1 MIKIA
6 LLLSDNLL
14 PDAENT
20 RPDREELVEQMGKLT
35 PAFALQG
42 LELVEVRWREIAERA
57 AEFAAILP
65 LMVWDYFEGN
75 EAAFLMVE
83 CVTETNVTS
92 AFEELDCETLVIKP
106 QIGGGA
112 WRQALYKKGDPFP
125 DAQPRVKAA
134 RMKARRNS
142 RTR

>member
-65 LMVWDYFEGN
+65 LMVWDYFEGR
-75 EAAFLMVE
+75 F
-83 CVTETNVTS
+83 
-92 AFEELDCETLVIKP
+92 
-106 QIGGGA
+106 G
-112 WRQALYKKGDPFP
+112 
-125 DAQPRVKAA
+125 
-134 RMKARRNS
+134 
-142 RTR
+142 RTRRARHSDINGRTGHRSKCRASL